1 MADYKNI
8 IPFIKRAEGGLS
20 SATTDTASR
29 NPSPCGNGK
38 NGKPYHT
45 NKGIQWITFKGLA
58 SKGGYSATCS
68 NFLNMPDSV
77 WNKVYKTGFWDAI
90 KGDQIKNQA
99 IANTFVEMT
108 WGSGLGC
115 SNFPKCKSGT
125 IPFLNQFFKRY
136 YNVNLSS
143 VNEFVDYVNKLD
155 EQGKSS
161 ELFEKLNQFR
171 ANKYKAL
178 NQPKNLQGWLN
189 RLSGFYIL
197 NKPYA
202 LSKQEKNVSTGLGGV
217 VAILVI
223 AYLYKRYGKRN

>member
-45 NKGIQWITFKGLA
+45 NKGIQWITFKNLA
-58 SKGGYSATCS
+58 SKGGYTANCS
-68 NFLNMPDSV
+68 NFINMPDSV
-77 WNKVYKTGFWDAI
+77 WNKVYKVGFWDAI

-99 IANTFVEMT
+99 IANTLVEMT
-108 WGSGLGC
+108 WGSGLG
-115 SNFPKCKSGT
+115 SVSKGT
-125 IPFLNQFFKRY
+125 GTLGWLNRFFKTN
-136 YNVNLSS
+136 YNENLNS
-143 VNEFVDYVNKLD
+143 VNEIVDFVNKLED
-155 EQGKSS
+155 KGQSS

-189 RLSGFYIL
+189 RLNGFYIL

-202 LSKQEKNVSTGLGGV
+202 LSKKEKNVSTGLGGV

-223 AYLYKRYGKRN
+223 AYLYKRYGKRK

>member
-45 NKGIQWITFKGLA
+45 NKGIQWITFKNLA
-58 SKGGYSATCS
+58 SKGGYIANCS
-68 NFLNMPDSV
+68 NFMNMPDSV
-77 WNKVYKTGFWDAI
+77 WNKVYKVGFWDAI

-99 IANTFVEMT
+99 IANTLVEMT
-108 WGSGLGC
+108 WGSGLG
-115 SNFPKCKSGT
+115 SVSKGT
-125 IPFLNQFFKRY
+125 GTLGWLNRFFKIN
-136 YNVNLSS
+136 YNENLNS
-143 VNEFVDYVNKLD
+143 VTEIVDFVNKLED
-155 EQGKSS
+155 KGQSS

-189 RLSGFYIL
+189 RLNGFYIL

-202 LSKQEKNVSTGLGGV
+202 LSKKEKNISTGLGGV

-223 AYLYKRYGKRN
+223 AYLYKRYGKHK